1 MKRPNISS
9 SQEANDR
16 KEKTVTL
23 RTNYTTLTS
32 TVAEPVL
39 DDGMRSSRITISLE
53 RVPEDFRNAK
63 SVEIVLSKMSIPI
76 SGIPLVQIPIKD
88 EIQSMDGEVVPVV
101 KTYGV
106 YFPVSYYFRPGE
118 PKAIRL
124 DLTQMSSAI
133 KGLNTDPIEEYIS
146 LPNGGEY
153 REALAN
159 RSCSIHNAS
168 ELAVIFS
175 TMLKRCVVANLAW
188 WNVGFDEEELNG
200 NLTDY
205 FEVSTAINS
214 DSIVVTFFLKG
225 LRQCPMYI
233 IGGNAPITNP
243 PNTPTYFR
251 YSFKEEEGGGG
262 AESRYG
268 FACMLLCVNKT
279 IKERYPFL
287 NWVDAYN
294 AGIEHESIGGPDQF
308 YVWNS
313 QDLVG
318 AATSYY
324 QTGNTMFSVTIPSSN
339 IANSSCFCGLSVQ
352 CPSFPMVPQNYPVYY
367 KNPLSTTVATA
378 NLTLTTEP
386 IFEIYIPL
394 IGKASDLDGYLVVN
408 KESLSTAGPIP
419 LDPKLISSLSNF
431 FFEFKWIDNWGQLH
445 DLHIPT
451 NQNIFFQLTWFIHY

>member
-1 MKRPNISS
+1 MKRPYSTSS

-16 KEKTVTL
+16 KGKTVTL

-39 DDGMRSSRITISLE
+39 DDGLRSSRITISLE
-53 RVPEDFRNAK
+53 RVPEDLKNAK

-76 SGIPLVQIPIKD
+76 SGIPLMQIPI
-88 EIQSMDGEVVPVV
+88 MDEVVGTGDEVFPVV

-106 YFPVSYYFRPGE
+106 YFPVPYYFRAGE
-118 PKAIRL
+118 YKAYPI
-124 DLTQMSSAI
+124 TTPYTV
-133 KGLNTDPIEEYIS
+133 NTDAIEEYIA

-153 REALAN
+153 KEARQN
-159 RSCSIHNAS
+159 GSCSIHNAS
-168 ELAVIFS
+168 ELAATFS
-175 TMLKRCVVANLAW
+175 TMLKRCVIASLAR
-188 WNVGFDEEELNG
+188 WNPDTPDIGAKD
-200 NLTDY
+200 LTDY
-205 FEVSTAINS
+205 FEVSTAVDS
-214 DSIVVTFFLKG
+214 DSITLSFFLKN
-225 LRQCPMYI
+225 LKACPMFI
-233 IGGNAPITNP
+233 FGSTAPVDGTDLMPFDFNDTA
-243 PNTPTYFR
+243 TPR
-251 YSFKEEEGGGG
+251 KG
-262 AESRYG
+262 YG
-268 FACMLLCVNKT
+268 CMLLCVNKT

-287 NWVDAYN
+287 NWADAYN
-294 AGIEHESIGGPDQF
+294 VGIEHERIGGPDQF

-313 QDLVG
+313 QDLIGTRSPYFMG
-318 AATSYY
+318 ANY
-324 QTGNTMFSVTIPSSN
+324 TMNVVIPSSN

-378 NLTLTTEP
+378 NLTTTTEP

-394 IGKASDLDGYLVVN
+394 LGKPSDLDGYLVVN

-419 LDPKLISSLSNF
+419 LDPQLISSLSNF

-445 DLHIPT
+445 ELHIPT

>member
-1 MKRPNISS
+1 MKRPYTTTLT
-9 SQEANDR
+9 EANDR
-16 KEKTVTL
+16 KGKTVTL

-53 RVPEDFRNAK
+53 RVPEDLKNAK

-88 EIQSMDGEVVPVV
+88 EVQSYEGETVPVV

-106 YFPVSYYFRPGE
+106 YFPVPYYFRAGD
-118 PKAIRL
+118 PKAQRITM
-124 DLTQMSSAI
+124 DME
-133 KGLNTDPIEEYIS
+133 LNTDPIEEYIS

-175 TMLKRCVVANLAW
+175 TMLKQCVVASLAK
-188 WNVGFDEEELNG
+188 WNSTSPDISGD
-200 NLTDY
+200 LTDY
-205 FEVSTAINS
+205 FEVSTAVNS
-214 DSIVVTFFLKG
+214 DSIVCSFFLKN
-225 LRQCPMYI
+225 LTVCPMFI
-233 IGGNAPITNP
+233 FGGIGPINNNNDDDDSKTVL
-243 PNTPTYFR
+243 FK
-251 YSFKEEEGGGG
+251 YSFE
-262 AESRYG
+262 ASRYG
-268 FACMLLCVNKT
+268 LGCMLLCVNKA

-294 AGIEHESIGGPDQF
+294 VGIEHESIGGPDQF

-313 QDLVG
+313 QDLIG
-318 AATSYY
+318 TPTGYY
-324 QTGNTMFSVTIPSSN
+324 QSGNQMFTITIPSSN

-386 IFEIYIPL
+386 MFEIYIPL

-419 LDPKLISSLSNF
+419 LDPTLISSLSNF

>member
-1 MKRPNISS
+1 MKRPNTSS

-16 KEKTVTL
+16 KGKTVTL

-53 RVPEDFRNAK
+53 RVPEDLRNAK
-63 SVEIVLSKMSIPI
+63 SVEVVLSKMSIPI

-88 EIQSMDGEVVPVV
+88 WVPIQPEGQSVDPVV

-106 YFPVSYYFRPGE
+106 YFPVPYYFRPGE
-118 PKAIRL
+118 PKAIHL
-124 DLTQMSSAI
+124 DVVLSSAI
-133 KGLNTDPIEEYIS
+133 KGLNTDPIEEYIT

-175 TMLKRCVVANLAW
+175 TMLKQCVVANIAW
-188 WNVGFDEEELNG
+188 WNVGSED
-200 NLTDY
+200 LTGDLSDF
-205 FEVSTAINS
+205 FEVSTSINS
-214 DSIVVTFFLKG
+214 DSIVVTFFLKKIQ
-225 LRQCPMYI
+225 QCPMYI
-233 IGGNAPITNP
+233 MGGNAPIVPPP

-251 YSFKEEEGGGG
+251 YSFEEGDGRDT
-262 AESRYG
+262 RYG
-268 FACMLLCVNKT
+268 YACMLLCVNKT

-294 AGIEHESIGGPDQF
+294 AGIEHESISGPDQF

-318 AATSYY
+318 TASKYY
-324 QTGNTMFSVTIPSSN
+324 QYGNTMYSVTIPSSN
-339 IANSSCFCGLSVQ
+339 IANSSCFCGLTVQ

-378 NLTLTTEP
+378 NLSLTTEP

-419 LDPKLISSLSNF
+419 LDPQLISSLSNF

>member
-1 MKRPNISS
+1 MKRPYSTAT

-16 KEKTVTL
+16 KGKTVTL

-39 DDGMRSSRITISLE
+39 DDGLRSSRITISLE
-53 RVPEDFRNAK
+53 RVPEDLKKAK

-76 SGIPLVQIPIKD
+76 SGIPLMQIPIKD
-88 EIQSMDGEVVPVV
+88 ESQSFEGKTLPVV

-106 YFPVSYYFRPGE
+106 YFPVPYYFRAGDPIAHRIE
-118 PKAIRL
+118 TEYEI
-124 DLTQMSSAI
+124 
-133 KGLNTDPIEEYIS
+133 NTAPIEEYII
-146 LPNGGEY
+146 LPNGGEFK
-153 REALAN
+153 EALSKG
-159 RSCSIHNAS
+159 SCSIHNAS
-168 ELAVIFS
+168 ELAVTFS
-175 TMLKRCVVANLAW
+175 TMLKQCVVASLAK
-188 WNVGFDEEELNG
+188 WNPETPDISAE

-214 DSIVVTFFLKG
+214 DSLTLSFMLKN
-225 LRQCPMYI
+225 LTRCPMYI
-233 IGGNAPITNP
+233 FGGMCPINDTIV
-243 PNTPTYFR
+243 FK
-251 YSFKEEEGGGG
+251 YSFQPQREG
-262 AESRYG
+262 S
-268 FACMLLCVNKT
+268 ACMLLCVNKT

-287 NWVDAYN
+287 NWADAYN
-294 AGIEHESIGGPDQF
+294 VGIEHERIGGPDQY

-313 QDLVG
+313 QDLIGTPVG
-318 AATSYY
+318 YY
-324 QTGNTMFSVTIPSSN
+324 QSGNQMFTITIPSSN

-378 NLTLTTEP
+378 NLTTTTEP

-419 LDPKLISSLSNF
+419 LDPQLISSLSNF

-445 DLHIPT
+445 ELHIPT

>member
-1 MKRPNISS
+1 MKRPYSTS

-16 KEKTVTL
+16 KGKTVTL

-53 RVPEDFRNAK
+53 RVPEDLKNAK

-76 SGIPLVQIPIKD
+76 SGIPLMQIPIKD
-88 EIQSMDGEVVPVV
+88 DVVGSGDEVFPVV

-106 YFPVSYYFRPGE
+106 YFPVPYYFRAGDPMAHRIE
-118 PKAIRL
+118 TPY
-124 DLTQMSSAI
+124 QV
-133 KGLNTDPIEEYIS
+133 NTDPIEEYIS

-153 REALAN
+153 REAVAN
-159 RSCSIHNAS
+159 KSCSIHNAS

-175 TMLKRCVVANLAW
+175 TMLKQCVLANLAR
-188 WNVGFDEEELNG
+188 WNPTSPDISGD
-200 NLTDY
+200 LTDY

-214 DSIVVTFFLKG
+214 DSITLSFFLKV
-225 LRQCPMYI
+225 LQSCPMFI
-233 IGGNAPITNP
+233 FGSTAPVNGNNLMPF
-243 PNTPTYFR
+243 YFNDTASGR
-251 YSFKEEEGGGG
+251 KG
-262 AESRYG
+262 YG
-268 FACMLLCVNKT
+268 CMLLCVNKS
-279 IKERYPFL
+279 IKERYPFI

-294 AGIEHESIGGPDQF
+294 VGIDHMSIGGPDQF

-313 QDLVG
+313 QDLIGGRSPYFMV
-318 AATSYY
+318 SNY
-324 QTGNTMFSVTIPSSN
+324 TMNVTIPSSN

-386 IFEIYIPL
+386 MFEIYIPL

-419 LDPKLISSLSNF
+419 LDPQLISSLSNF

-445 DLHIPT
+445 ELHIPT

>member
-1 MKRPNISS
+1 MKRPYTTS

-16 KEKTVTL
+16 KGKTVTL

-53 RVPEDFRNAK
+53 RVPEDLKNAK

-76 SGIPLVQIPIKD
+76 SGIPLMQIPIKD
-88 EIQSMDGEVVPVV
+88 EVVGTGDEVFPVV

-106 YFPVSYYFRPGE
+106 YFPVPYYFRAGE
-118 PKAIRL
+118 YKAYPI
-124 DLTQMSSAI
+124 TPPHTV
-133 KGLNTDPIEEYIS
+133 NTDPIEEYIV

-153 REALAN
+153 KEA
-159 RSCSIHNAS
+159 RQKGSCSIHNAS
-168 ELAVIFS
+168 ELAATFS
-175 TMLKRCVVANLAW
+175 TMLKRCVVANLAR
-188 WNVGFDEEELNG
+188 WNPETPDLSGD
-200 NLTDY
+200 LTDY

-214 DSIVVTFFLKG
+214 DSVSFSFFLKN
-225 LRQCPMYI
+225 LTRCPMFI
-233 IGGNAPITNP
+233 TGGIGPINGTQCFNY
-243 PNTPTYFR
+243 TFSGTR
-251 YSFKEEEGGGG
+251 SGV
-262 AESRYG
+262 
-268 FACMLLCVNKT
+268 ACMLLCVNKT

-287 NWVDAYN
+287 NWADAYN
-294 AGIEHESIGGPDQF
+294 VGIEHESIGGPDQF

-313 QDLVG
+313 QDLIG
-318 AATSYY
+318 TPTGYY
-324 QTGNTMFSVTIPSSN
+324 QSGNQMFTITIPSSN

-378 NLTLTTEP
+378 NLTTTTEP

-445 DLHIPT
+445 ELHIPT

>member
-1 MKRPNISS
+1 MKRPYSTSS

-16 KEKTVTL
+16 KGKTVTL

-53 RVPEDFRNAK
+53 RVPEDLKNAK

-88 EIQSMDGEVVPVV
+88 ETQAFEGEVLPVV

-106 YFPVSYYFRPGE
+106 YFPVPYYFRAGD
-118 PKAIRL
+118 PKAHRIE
-124 DLTQMSSAI
+124 TEYEI
-133 KGLNTDPIEEYIS
+133 NTAPIEEYIL
-146 LPNGGEY
+146 LPNGGEFK
-153 REALAN
+153 EALSKG
-159 RSCSIHNAS
+159 SCSIHNAS
-168 ELAVIFS
+168 ELAVTFS
-175 TMLKRCVVANLAW
+175 TMLKQCVVANLGR
-188 WNVGFDEEELNG
+188 WNPDSPDLTGD
-200 NLTDY
+200 LTDY

-214 DSIVVTFFLKG
+214 DSITFSFMLKN
-225 LRQCPMYI
+225 LVRCPMFI
-233 IGGNAPITNP
+233 FGGMAPINGTIV
-243 PNTPTYFR
+243 FG
-251 YSFKEEEGGGG
+251 YSFQTNRT
-262 AESRYG
+262 AA
-268 FACMLLCVNKT
+268 ACMSLCVNKT

-294 AGIEHESIGGPDQF
+294 VGIEHESIGGPDQY
-308 YVWNS
+308 YVWNG
-313 QDLVG
+313 QDLIGSPV
-318 AATSYY
+318 SHYVKNN
-324 QTGNTMFSVTIPSSN
+324 QMFNITIPSSN

-378 NLTLTTEP
+378 NLTTTTEP

-419 LDPKLISSLSNF
+419 LDPQLISSLSNF

-445 DLHIPT
+445 ELHIPT

>member
-1 MKRPNISS
+1 MKRPYSTS

-16 KEKTVTL
+16 KGKTVTL

-53 RVPEDFRNAK
+53 RVPEDLKNAK

-76 SGIPLVQIPIKD
+76 SGIPLMQIPIRD
-88 EIQSMDGEVVPVV
+88 EIVGTGDEVFPVV
-101 KTYGV
+101 KTYGD
-106 YFPVSYYFRPGE
+106 YFPVPYYFRAGE
-118 PKAIRL
+118 YKAYPI
-124 DLTQMSSAI
+124 TTPHTV
-133 KGLNTDPIEEYIS
+133 NTDPIEEYIV

-153 REALAN
+153 KEARQN
-159 RSCSIHNAS
+159 GSCSIHNAS
-168 ELAVIFS
+168 ELAATFS
-175 TMLKRCVVANLAW
+175 TMLKRCVIASLAR
-188 WNVGFDEEELNG
+188 WNPETPDIGAED
-200 NLTDY
+200 LTDY

-214 DSIVVTFFLKG
+214 DSVSFSFVLKN
-225 LRQCPMYI
+225 LTRCPMFI
-233 IGGNAPITNP
+233 FGGNAPINGT
-243 PNTPTYFR
+243 TCFQYTFDGHR
-251 YSFKEEEGGGG
+251 AGT
-262 AESRYG
+262 
-268 FACMLLCVNKT
+268 ACMLLCVNKT

-287 NWVDAYN
+287 NWADAYN
-294 AGIEHESIGGPDQF
+294 VGIEHDRIGAPDQY

-313 QDLVG
+313 QDLIGTPVG
-318 AATSYY
+318 YY
-324 QTGNTMFSVTIPSSN
+324 QSGNQMFTITIPSSN

-378 NLTLTTEP
+378 NLTTTTEP

-419 LDPKLISSLSNF
+419 LDPQLISSLSNF

-445 DLHIPT
+445 ELHIPT

>member
-1 MKRPNISS
+1 MKRPNTSA
-9 SQEANDR
+9 QEANDR
-16 KEKTVTL
+16 KGKTVTL

-53 RVPEDFRNAK
+53 RVPEDLKNAK

-76 SGIPLVQIPIKD
+76 SGIPLMQIPI
-88 EIQSMDGEVVPVV
+88 MDEVVGTGDEVFPVV

-106 YFPVSYYFRPGE
+106 YFPVPYYFRAGE
-118 PKAIRL
+118 YKAYPI
-124 DLTQMSSAI
+124 TPPI
-133 KGLNTDPIEEYIS
+133 TVNTDAIEEYIV

-153 REALAN
+153 KEA
-159 RSCSIHNAS
+159 RQKGSCSIHNAS
-168 ELAVIFS
+168 ELAATFS
-175 TMLKRCVVANLAW
+175 TMLKRCVVANLAR
-188 WNVGFDEEELNG
+188 WNPESPDLTGD
-200 NLTDY
+200 LTDY

-214 DSIVVTFFLKG
+214 DSVSFSFFLKN
-225 LRQCPMYI
+225 LTRCPMFI
-233 IGGNAPITNP
+233 TGGIGPINGTQCFNY
-243 PNTPTYFR
+243 TFSGTR
-251 YSFKEEEGGGG
+251 AGV
-262 AESRYG
+262 
-268 FACMLLCVNKT
+268 ACMLLCVNKT

-287 NWVDAYN
+287 NWADAYN
-294 AGIEHESIGGPDQF
+294 VGIEHERIGGPDQY

-313 QDLVG
+313 QDLIG
-318 AATSYY
+318 TPTGYY
-324 QTGNTMFSVTIPSSN
+324 QSGNQMFTITIPSSN

-378 NLTLTTEP
+378 NLTTTTEP

-445 DLHIPT
+445 ELHIPT

>member
-1 MKRPNISS
+1 MKRPHTLS
-9 SQEANDR
+9 EENDR
-16 KEKTVTL
+16 ESKKERKITL

-32 TVAEPVL
+32 TVTEPVL

-53 RVPEDFRNAK
+53 RVPEELKNAK
-63 SVEIVLSKMSIPI
+63 RVEIVLSKMSIPI
-76 SGIPLVQIPIKD
+76 SGVPLVQIPIKD
-88 EIQSMDGEVVPVV
+88 EIQMYEGETIPVV

-106 YFPVSYYFRPGE
+106 YFPVPYYFRAGY
-118 PKAIRL
+118 PKAQRIE
-124 DLTQMSSAI
+124 TEHE
-133 KGLNTDPIEEYIS
+133 LNTDPIEEYIS

-153 REALAN
+153 KEALAN

-175 TMLKRCVVANLAW
+175 TMLKQCVVANLAR
-188 WNVGFDEEELNG
+188 WNPETPD
-200 NLTDY
+200 LTGDLSDY
-205 FEVSTAINS
+205 FEVSTAVNS
-214 DSIVVTFFLKG
+214 DSIVFSFFLKN
-225 LRQCPMYI
+225 LSRCPMYI
-233 IGGNAPITNP
+233 IGGIAPINGTSIFN
-243 PNTPTYFR
+243 
-251 YSFKEEEGGGG
+251 YSFSGTRGGL
-262 AESRYG
+262 
-268 FACMLLCVNKT
+268 ACMLLCVNKT

-294 AGIEHESIGGPDQF
+294 AGIEHMSIGGPDQF

-313 QDLVG
+313 QDLIG
-318 AATSYY
+318 TASSYY
-324 QTGNTMFSVTIPSSN
+324 QSGNTMFSVTIPSSN

-451 NQNIFFQLTWFIHY
+451 NQNIFFQLTWFIYL

>member
-1 MKRPNISS
+1 MKRPYSTAS

-16 KEKTVTL
+16 KGKTVIL

-39 DDGMRSSRITISLE
+39 DDGLRSSRITISLE
-53 RVPEDFRNAK
+53 RVPEDLKKAK

-76 SGIPLVQIPIKD
+76 SGIPLMQIPIRD
-88 EIQSMDGEVVPVV
+88 EIVGSGDKVFPVV
-101 KTYGV
+101 KTYGD
-106 YFPVSYYFRPGE
+106 YFPVPYYFRAGE
-118 PKAIRL
+118 YKAYPI
-124 DLTQMSSAI
+124 TTPHPV
-133 KGLNTDPIEEYIS
+133 NTDPIEEYIV

-153 REALAN
+153 KEARQN
-159 RSCSIHNAS
+159 GSCSIHNAS
-168 ELAVIFS
+168 ELAATFS
-175 TMLKRCVVANLAW
+175 TMLKRCVIASLAR
-188 WNVGFDEEELNG
+188 WNPETPDIGAED
-200 NLTDY
+200 LTDY

-214 DSIVVTFFLKG
+214 DSVSFSFFLKN
-225 LRQCPMYI
+225 LTRCPMFI
-233 IGGNAPITNP
+233 FGGMAPLNGTGCFN
-243 PNTPTYFR
+243 
-251 YSFKEEEGGGG
+251 YSFSGTR
-262 AESRYG
+262 AAS
-268 FACMLLCVNKT
+268 ACMLLCVNKT

-287 NWVDAYN
+287 NWADAYN
-294 AGIEHESIGGPDQF
+294 VGIEHDRIGAPDQY

-313 QDLVG
+313 QDLIG
-318 AATSYY
+318 TPTAYY
-324 QTGNTMFSVTIPSSN
+324 QSGNQMFTITIPSSN

-378 NLTLTTEP
+378 NLTTTTEP

-419 LDPKLISSLSNF
+419 LDPQLISSLSNF

-445 DLHIPT
+445 ELHIPT

>member
-1 MKRPNISS
+1 MKRPYSTSS

-16 KEKTVTL
+16 KGKTVTL

-53 RVPEDFRNAK
+53 RVPEDLKNAK

-88 EIQSMDGEVVPVV
+88 EVQSYEGEILPVV

-106 YFPVSYYFRPGE
+106 YFPVPYYFRPGD
-118 PKAIRL
+118 PKAQRI
-124 DLTQMSSAI
+124 TMNME
-133 KGLNTDPIEEYIS
+133 LNTDPIEEYIT

-153 REALAN
+153 KEALAN

-175 TMLKRCVVANLAW
+175 TMLKQCVVASLGR
-188 WNVGFDEEELNG
+188 WNSISSE

-205 FEVSTAINS
+205 FEVSTAVNS
-214 DSIVVTFFLKG
+214 DSLVCSFFLKN
-225 LRQCPMYI
+225 LTVCPMFI
-233 IGGNAPITNP
+233 FGGIGPINSNDESKTVL
-243 PNTPTYFR
+243 FK
-251 YSFKEEEGGGG
+251 YSFE
-262 AESRYG
+262 ASRYG
-268 FACMLLCVNKT
+268 LGCMLLCVNKY

-294 AGIEHESIGGPDQF
+294 VGIEHESIGGPDQY

-313 QDLVG
+313 QDLIG
-318 AATSYY
+318 TPTGYY
-324 QTGNTMFSVTIPSSN
+324 QSGNQMFTITIPSSN

-352 CPSFPMVPQNYPVYY
+352 CPSFPMVSQNYPVYY

-386 IFEIYIPL
+386 MFEIYIPL

>member
-1 MKRPNISS
+1 MKRPNTSS
-9 SQEANDR
+9 SLSSSPQQTNDR
-16 KEKTVTL
+16 KGKTVTL

-53 RVPEDFRNAK
+53 RVPEDLQKAK

-76 SGIPLVQIPIKD
+76 SGVPLVQIPIKD
-88 EIQSMDGEVVPVV
+88 EVLSMDGEVLPVV

-106 YFPVSYYFRPGE
+106 YFPVPYYFRPGD
-118 PKAIRL
+118 PKAQRITMAL
-124 DLTQMSSAI
+124 
-133 KGLNTDPIEEYIS
+133 GLNTAPIEEYIT

-175 TMLKRCVVANLAW
+175 TMLKNCVVANLAL
-188 WNVGFDEEELNG
+188 WNEG
-200 NLTDY
+200 LTGEISDY
-205 FEVSTAINS
+205 FEVSTAVNS
-214 DSIVVTFFLKG
+214 DSIVCSFFLKN
-225 LRQCPMYI
+225 LKTCPMYI
-233 IGGNAPITNP
+233 FGGIGPINNT
-243 PNTPTYFR
+243 PNTSTVLFK
-251 YSFKEEEGGGG
+251 YSFE
-262 AESRYG
+262 ATRYG
-268 FACMLLCVNKT
+268 LGCMLLCVNKT

-294 AGIEHESIGGPDQF
+294 VGIKNDAIGGPDQF

-313 QDLVG
+313 QDLIG
-318 AATSYY
+318 SASSYY
-324 QTGNTMFSVTIPSSN
+324 ESGNTMFSVTIPSSN

-352 CPSFPMVPQNYPVYY
+352 CPSMPMVPQNYPVYY

>member
-1 MKRPNISS
+1 MKRPYSTS

-16 KEKTVTL
+16 KGKTVTL

-32 TVAEPVL
+32 TVAEPIL

-53 RVPEDFRNAK
+53 RVPEDLKNAK

-88 EIQSMDGEVVPVV
+88 ETQSFDGEVLPVV

-106 YFPVSYYFRPGE
+106 YFPVPYYFRAGD
-118 PKAIRL
+118 PKAHRIE
-124 DLTQMSSAI
+124 TEYEI
-133 KGLNTDPIEEYIS
+133 NTAPIEAYII
-146 LPNGGEY
+146 LPNGGEF
-153 REALAN
+153 REALSKG
-159 RSCSIHNAS
+159 SCSIHNAS
-168 ELAVIFS
+168 ELAVTFS
-175 TMLKRCVVANLAW
+175 TMLKQCVVANLGR
-188 WNVGFDEEELNG
+188 WNPDSPDLSGD
-200 NLTDY
+200 LTDY

-214 DSIVVTFFLKG
+214 DSITFSFMLKN
-225 LRQCPMYI
+225 LARCPMFI
-233 IGGNAPITNP
+233 FGGIAPINGSII
-243 PNTPTYFR
+243 FK
-251 YSFKEEEGGGG
+251 YSFQPNRTG
-262 AESRYG
+262 S
-268 FACMLLCVNKT
+268 ACMSLCVNKT

-294 AGIEHESIGGPDQF
+294 VGIEHESIGGPDQY

-313 QDLVG
+313 QDLIGQPV
-318 AATSYY
+318 SYY
-324 QTGNTMFSVTIPSSN
+324 LTNNQMFNITIPSSN

-378 NLTLTTEP
+378 NLTTTTEP

-445 DLHIPT
+445 ELHIPT

>member
-1 MKRPNISS
+1 MKRPYSTS

-16 KEKTVTL
+16 KGKTVTL

-39 DDGMRSSRITISLE
+39 DDGLRSSRITISLE
-53 RVPEDFRNAK
+53 RVPEDLKKAK

-88 EIQSMDGEVVPVV
+88 EVQSYEGKVVPVV

-106 YFPVSYYFRPGE
+106 YFPVPYYFRPGD
-118 PKAIRL
+118 PKAQRITM
-124 DLTQMSSAI
+124 DM
-133 KGLNTDPIEEYIS
+133 GLNTDPIEEYIT

-153 REALAN
+153 KEALTN
-159 RSCSIHNAS
+159 KSCSIHNAS

-175 TMLKRCVVANLAW
+175 TMLKQCVVASLGR
-188 WNVGFDEEELNG
+188 WNSISSGD
-200 NLTDY
+200 LTDY
-205 FEVSTAINS
+205 FEVSTAVNS
-214 DSIVVTFFLKG
+214 DSIVCSFFLKN
-225 LRQCPMYI
+225 LKICPMYI
-233 IGGNAPITNP
+233 FGGNGPINDNNDS
-243 PNTPTYFR
+243 NTVLFR
-251 YSFKEEEGGGG
+251 YTF
-262 AESRYG
+262 ESTRYG
-268 FACMLLCVNKT
+268 LACMLLCVNKT

-294 AGIEHESIGGPDQF
+294 VGIEHERIGGPDQY

-313 QDLVG
+313 QDLIGSPV
-318 AATSYY
+318 AYY
-324 QTGNTMFSVTIPSSN
+324 QSGNQMFTITIPSSN

-378 NLTLTTEP
+378 NLTTTTEP

-419 LDPKLISSLSNF
+419 LDPQLISSLSNF

-445 DLHIPT
+445 ELHIPT

>member
-1 MKRPNISS
+1 MKRPYSTSS

-16 KEKTVTL
+16 KGKTVTL

-39 DDGMRSSRITISLE
+39 DDGLRSSRITISLE
-53 RVPEDFRNAK
+53 RVPEDLKKAK

-76 SGIPLVQIPIKD
+76 SGIPLMQIPI
-88 EIQSMDGEVVPVV
+88 MDEVVGTGDEVFPVV

-106 YFPVSYYFRPGE
+106 YFPVPYYFRAGE
-118 PKAIRL
+118 YKAYPI
-124 DLTQMSSAI
+124 TPPHPV
-133 KGLNTDPIEEYIS
+133 NTDAIEEYIV

-153 REALAN
+153 KEA
-159 RSCSIHNAS
+159 RQKGSCSIHNAS
-168 ELAVIFS
+168 ELAATFS
-175 TMLKRCVVANLAW
+175 TMLKRCVVANLAR
-188 WNVGFDEEELNG
+188 WNPETPDIGAE

-214 DSIVVTFFLKG
+214 DSVSFSFFLKN
-225 LRQCPMYI
+225 LTRCPMFI
-233 IGGNAPITNP
+233 TGGIGPINSTQCFNY
-243 PNTPTYFR
+243 TFSGTR
-251 YSFKEEEGGGG
+251 SGV
-262 AESRYG
+262 
-268 FACMLLCVNKT
+268 ACMLLCVNKT

-287 NWVDAYN
+287 NWADAYN
-294 AGIEHESIGGPDQF
+294 VGIEHERIGGPDQF

-313 QDLVG
+313 QDLIGSPVG
-318 AATSYY
+318 YY
-324 QTGNTMFSVTIPSSN
+324 QNGNQMFTITIPSSN

-378 NLTLTTEP
+378 NLTTTTEP

-419 LDPKLISSLSNF
+419 LDPQLISSLSNF

-445 DLHIPT
+445 ELHIPT

>member
-1 MKRPNISS
+1 MKRPNTSS

-16 KEKTVTL
+16 KGKTVTL

-53 RVPEDFRNAK
+53 RVPEDLQKAK

-76 SGIPLVQIPIKD
+76 TGIPLVQIPIKD
-88 EIQSMDGEVVPVV
+88 WIPVKPEGQSVDPVV

-106 YFPVSYYFRPGE
+106 YFPVSYYFRPGD
-118 PKAIRL
+118 PKAIHI
-124 DLTQMSSAI
+124 DTTQLSSAI
-133 KGLNTDPIEEYIS
+133 KGLNTDPIEEYIT

-175 TMLKRCVVANLAW
+175 TMLKQCVVANIAW
-188 WNVGFDEEELNG
+188 WNVGVE
-200 NLTDY
+200 NLTGDLSDY
-205 FEVSTAINS
+205 FEVSTSINS
-214 DSIVVTFFLKG
+214 DSIVVTFFLKKIQ
-225 LRQCPMYI
+225 QCPMYI
-233 IGGNAPITNP
+233 MGGNAPIINP
-243 PNTPTYFR
+243 PNTPVLLR
-251 YSFKEEEGGGG
+251 YSFEEEQGRDT
-262 AESRYG
+262 RYG
-268 FACMLLCVNKT
+268 YACMLLCVNKT

-318 AATSYY
+318 TASRYY
-324 QTGNTMFSVTIPSSN
+324 QYGNTMYSVTIPSSN

-408 KESLSTAGPIP
+408 KESLTTAGPIP

>member
-1 MKRPNISS
+1 MKRPHTLS
-9 SQEANDR
+9 EENDR
-16 KEKTVTL
+16 ESKKEKKVTL

-32 TVAEPVL
+32 TVTEPIL

-53 RVPEDFRNAK
+53 RVPEELKNAK
-63 SVEIVLSKMSIPI
+63 RVEIVLSKMSIPI

-88 EIQSMDGEVVPVV
+88 EIQIMEGKTVPVV

-106 YFPVSYYFRPGE
+106 YFPVPYYFQAGN
-118 PKAIRL
+118 PKARRVE
-124 DLTQMSSAI
+124 MEYE
-133 KGLNTDPIEEYIS
+133 LNTDPIEEYIS

-153 REALAN
+153 KEALAN

-175 TMLKRCVVANLAW
+175 TMLKQCVVASLAR
-188 WNVGFDEEELNG
+188 WNSDSPD
-200 NLTDY
+200 LTGDPSDY

-214 DSIVVTFFLKG
+214 DSIVLSFFLKNIP
-225 LRQCPMYI
+225 RCPMYI
-233 IGGNAPITNP
+233 IGGIAPINGDP
-243 PNTPTYFR
+243 MYG
-251 YSFKEEEGGGG
+251 YSFSGTRKGL
-262 AESRYG
+262 S
-268 FACMLLCVNKT
+268 CMLLCVNKT

-294 AGIEHESIGGPDQF
+294 AGIEHMSIGGPDQF

-313 QDLVG
+313 QDLIG
-318 AATSYY
+318 TKSEYY
-324 QTGNTMFSVTIPSSN
+324 QNGNTMFSVTIPSSN

-367 KNPLSTTVATA
+367 KNPLSSTVATA

-451 NQNIFFQLTWFIHY
+451 NQNIFFQLTWFIYL

>member
-1 MKRPNISS
+1 MKRPYSTQ

-16 KEKTVTL
+16 KGKTVTL

-39 DDGMRSSRITISLE
+39 DDGLRSSRITISLE
-53 RVPEDFRNAK
+53 RVPEDLKNAK

-88 EIQSMDGEVVPVV
+88 EVQSYEGEILPVV

-106 YFPVSYYFRPGE
+106 YFPVPYYFRPGD
-118 PKAIRL
+118 PRAHRITM
-124 DLTQMSSAI
+124 DLE
-133 KGLNTDPIEEYIS
+133 LNTDPIEEYIT

-175 TMLKRCVVANLAW
+175 TMLKQCVVASLGRWNSISSENLP
-188 WNVGFDEEELNG
+188 
-200 NLTDY
+200 DY
-205 FEVSTAINS
+205 FEVSTAVNS
-214 DSIVVTFFLKG
+214 DSIVCSFFLKN
-225 LRQCPMYI
+225 LTVCPMYI
-233 IGGNAPITNP
+233 FGGIGPINNDDSKTIL
-243 PNTPTYFR
+243 FK
-251 YSFKEEEGGGG
+251 YSFE
-262 AESRYG
+262 ASRYG
-268 FACMLLCVNKT
+268 LGCMLLCVNKA

-294 AGIEHESIGGPDQF
+294 VGIDHMSIGGPDQF

-313 QDLVG
+313 QDLIG
-318 AATSYY
+318 TASSYY
-324 QTGNTMFSVTIPSSN
+324 QAGNTMFSVTIPSSN

-386 IFEIYIPL
+386 MFEIYIPL

-445 DLHIPT
+445 ELHIPT
-451 NQNIFFQLTWFIHY
+451 SQNIFFQLTWFIHY

>member
-1 MKRPNISS
+1 MKRPYSTS

-16 KEKTVTL
+16 KGKTVTL

-53 RVPEDFRNAK
+53 RVPEDLKNAK

-76 SGIPLVQIPIKD
+76 SGIPLMQIPIKD
-88 EIQSMDGEVVPVV
+88 EVVGTGDEVFPVV

-106 YFPVSYYFRPGE
+106 YFPVPYYFRAGE
-118 PKAIRL
+118 YKAYPI
-124 DLTQMSSAI
+124 TPPI
-133 KGLNTDPIEEYIS
+133 TVNTDAIEEYIV

-153 REALAN
+153 KEA
-159 RSCSIHNAS
+159 RQKGSCSIHNAS
-168 ELAVIFS
+168 ELAATFS
-175 TMLKRCVVANLAW
+175 TMLKRCVVANLAR
-188 WNVGFDEEELNG
+188 WNPESPDLTGD
-200 NLTDY
+200 LTDY

-214 DSIVVTFFLKG
+214 DSVSFSFFLKNLTRCPMFITGGIGPINGTQCFNYTFSG
-225 LRQCPMYI
+225 LRA
-233 IGGNAPITNP
+233 GV
-243 PNTPTYFR
+243 
-251 YSFKEEEGGGG
+251 
-262 AESRYG
+262 
-268 FACMLLCVNKT
+268 ACMLLCVNKT

-287 NWVDAYN
+287 NWADAYN
-294 AGIEHESIGGPDQF
+294 VGIEHERIGGPDQF

-313 QDLVG
+313 QDLIG
-318 AATSYY
+318 TPTGYY
-324 QTGNTMFSVTIPSSN
+324 QSGNQMFTITIPSSN

-378 NLTLTTEP
+378 NLTTTTEP

>member
-1 MKRPNISS
+1 MKRPNTSS
-9 SQEANDR
+9 PSQEANDR
-16 KEKTVTL
+16 KGKTVTL

-39 DDGMRSSRITISLE
+39 DDGMRSSRITVSLE
-53 RVPEDFRNAK
+53 RVPEDLQKAK

-88 EIQSMDGEVVPVV
+88 EIQSINGEVLPVV

-106 YFPVSYYFRPGE
+106 YFPVPYYFRPGD
-118 PKAIRL
+118 PKAQRITM
-124 DLTQMSSAI
+124 DLS
-133 KGLNTDPIEEYIS
+133 LNTDPIEEYIS

-175 TMLKRCVVANLAW
+175 TMLKRCVVANLGR
-188 WNVGFDEEELNG
+188 WNSISSRD
-200 NLTDY
+200 LTDY
-205 FEVSTAINS
+205 FEVSTAVNS
-214 DSIVVTFFLKG
+214 DSIVCSFFLKN
-225 LRQCPMYI
+225 LKACPMYI
-233 IGGNAPITNP
+233 FGGIGPINDP
-243 PNTPTYFR
+243 DSDSVLFK
-251 YSFKEEEGGGG
+251 YSFEG
-262 AESRYG
+262 ETRYG
-268 FACMLLCVNKT
+268 HACMLLCVNKT

-294 AGIEHESIGGPDQF
+294 VGIEHVNIGGPDQF

-313 QDLVG
+313 QDLIG
-318 AATSYY
+318 SASSYY
-324 QTGNTMFSVTIPSSN
+324 QSGSTMFSVTIPSSN

-419 LDPKLISSLSNF
+419 LDPKLLSSLSNF

-451 NQNIFFQLTWFIHY
+451 NQNIFFQLTWFIS

>member
-1 MKRPNISS
+1 MKRPYSTAT

-16 KEKTVTL
+16 KGKTVTL

-39 DDGMRSSRITISLE
+39 DDGLRSSRITISLE
-53 RVPEDFRNAK
+53 RVPEDLKKAK

-76 SGIPLVQIPIKD
+76 SGIPLMQIPIRD
-88 EIQSMDGEVVPVV
+88 EIVGSGDEVFPVV
-101 KTYGV
+101 KTYGE
-106 YFPVSYYFRPGE
+106 YFPVPYYFRAGE
-118 PKAIRL
+118 YKAYPI
-124 DLTQMSSAI
+124 TTPYPV
-133 KGLNTDPIEEYIS
+133 NTDPIEEYIV

-153 REALAN
+153 KEARQN
-159 RSCSIHNAS
+159 GSCSIHNAS
-168 ELAVIFS
+168 ELAATFS
-175 TMLKRCVVANLAW
+175 TMLKRCVIASLAR
-188 WNVGFDEEELNG
+188 WNPETPDIGAED
-200 NLTDY
+200 LTDY

-214 DSIVVTFFLKG
+214 DSVSFSFFLKN
-225 LRQCPMYI
+225 LTRCPMFI
-233 IGGNAPITNP
+233 TGGIGPINGTQCFNY
-243 PNTPTYFR
+243 TFSGTR
-251 YSFKEEEGGGG
+251 SGV
-262 AESRYG
+262 
-268 FACMLLCVNKT
+268 ACMLLCVNKT

-287 NWVDAYN
+287 NWADAYN
-294 AGIEHESIGGPDQF
+294 VGIEHERIGGADQF

-313 QDLVG
+313 QDLIGTPVG
-318 AATSYY
+318 YY
-324 QTGNTMFSVTIPSSN
+324 QSGNQMFTITIPSSN

-378 NLTLTTEP
+378 NLTTTTEP

-419 LDPKLISSLSNF
+419 LDPQLISSLSNF

-445 DLHIPT
+445 ELHIPT

>member
-1 MKRPNISS
+1 MKRPYTTTST
-9 SQEANDR
+9 QEVNDR
-16 KEKTVTL
+16 KGKTVTL

-53 RVPEDFRNAK
+53 RVPEDLKNAK

-88 EIQSMDGEVVPVV
+88 EVQSYEGEVVPVV

-106 YFPVSYYFRPGE
+106 YFPVPYYFRAGD
-118 PKAIRL
+118 PKAHRIE
-124 DLTQMSSAI
+124 TPYE
-133 KGLNTDPIEEYIS
+133 LNTDPIEEYIS

-175 TMLKRCVVANLAW
+175 TMLKQCVVANLAK
-188 WNVGFDEEELNG
+188 WNPTSPDISGD
-200 NLTDY
+200 LTDY
-205 FEVSTAINS
+205 FEVSTAVNS
-214 DSIVVTFFLKG
+214 DSIVCSFFLKN
-225 LRQCPMYI
+225 LTVCPMYI
-233 IGGNAPITNP
+233 IGGNAPINGTVL
-243 PNTPTYFR
+243 FK
-251 YSFKEEEGGGG
+251 YSFE
-262 AESRYG
+262 ESRYG
-268 FACMLLCVNKT
+268 LGCMLLCVNKY

-294 AGIEHESIGGPDQF
+294 VGIEHESIGGPDQF

-313 QDLVG
+313 QDLIG
-318 AATSYY
+318 TASSYY
-324 QTGNTMFSVTIPSSN
+324 QSGNTMFSVTIPSSN

-386 IFEIYIPL
+386 MFEIYIPL

>member
-1 MKRPNISS
+1 MKRPYTSS
-9 SQEANDR
+9 SLEQANDR
-16 KEKTVTL
+16 KGKTVTL

-39 DDGMRSSRITISLE
+39 DDGLRSSRITISLE
-53 RVPEDFRNAK
+53 RVPEDLKNAK

-88 EIQSMDGEVVPVV
+88 ETQAFEGEVLPVV

-106 YFPVSYYFRPGE
+106 YFPVPYYFRAGD
-118 PKAIRL
+118 PKAHRIE
-124 DLTQMSSAI
+124 TEYEI
-133 KGLNTDPIEEYIS
+133 NTAPIEEYII
-146 LPNGGEY
+146 LPNGGEFK
-153 REALAN
+153 EALSKG
-159 RSCSIHNAS
+159 SCSIHNAS
-168 ELAVIFS
+168 ELAATFS
-175 TMLKRCVVANLAW
+175 TMLKQCVVANLGR
-188 WNVGFDEEELNG
+188 WNPDSPDLSG

-214 DSIVVTFFLKG
+214 DSITFSFMLKN
-225 LRQCPMYI
+225 LTRCPMFI
-233 IGGNAPITNP
+233 FGGIAPINGTIV
-243 PNTPTYFR
+243 FK
-251 YSFKEEEGGGG
+251 YSFQPNRTG
-262 AESRYG
+262 S
-268 FACMLLCVNKT
+268 ACMLLCVNKF

-294 AGIEHESIGGPDQF
+294 VGIEHESIGGPDQY

-313 QDLVG
+313 QDLIGSPV
-318 AATSYY
+318 SYY
-324 QTGNTMFSVTIPSSN
+324 LTNNQMFNITIPSSN

-352 CPSFPMVPQNYPVYY
+352 CPSFPMIPQNYPVYY

-378 NLTLTTEP
+378 NLTTTTEP

-419 LDPKLISSLSNF
+419 LDPQLISSLSNF

-445 DLHIPT
+445 ELHIPT

>member
-1 MKRPNISS
+1 MKRPHTLS
-9 SQEANDR
+9 EENDR
-16 KEKTVTL
+16 ESKKEKKVTL

-32 TVAEPVL
+32 TVTEPVL

-53 RVPEDFRNAK
+53 RVPEELKNAK
-63 SVEIVLSKMSIPI
+63 RVEIVLSKMSIPI
-76 SGIPLVQIPIKD
+76 SGVPLVQIPIKD
-88 EIQSMDGEVVPVV
+88 EIQIYEGETVPVV

-106 YFPVSYYFRPGE
+106 YFPVPYYFRAGY
-118 PKAIRL
+118 PKAHRIE
-124 DLTQMSSAI
+124 MEYE
-133 KGLNTDPIEEYIS
+133 LNTDPIEEYIS

-153 REALAN
+153 KEALAN

-175 TMLKRCVVANLAW
+175 TMLKQCVVANLAR
-188 WNVGFDEEELNG
+188 WNPETPDLTGD
-200 NLTDY
+200 LTDY

-214 DSIVVTFFLKG
+214 DAIVFSFFLKN
-225 LRQCPMYI
+225 LIRCPMYI
-233 IGGNAPITNP
+233 IGGNAPING
-243 PNTPTYFR
+243 NAQFS
-251 YSFKEEEGGGG
+251 YSFSGTRGGL
-262 AESRYG
+262 
-268 FACMLLCVNKT
+268 ACMLLCVNKT

-294 AGIEHESIGGPDQF
+294 AGIEHINIGGPDQF

-313 QDLVG
+313 QDLIG
-318 AATSYY
+318 TKSEYY
-324 QTGNTMFSVTIPSSN
+324 QNGDTMFSVTIPSSN

-451 NQNIFFQLTWFIHY
+451 NQNIFFQLTWFIYL

>member
-1 MKRPNISS
+1 MKRPQTS
-9 SQEANDR
+9 SQEVNDR
-16 KEKTVTL
+16 ESKKEKKVTL

-32 TVAEPVL
+32 TVSEPIL

-53 RVPEDFRNAK
+53 RVPEELKNAK
-63 SVEIVLSKMSIPI
+63 KVEIVLSKMSIPI
-76 SGIPLVQIPIKD
+76 SGIPLLQIPIKD
-88 EIQSMDGEVVPVV
+88 EIQIFEGETVPVV

-106 YFPVSYYFRPGE
+106 YFPVPYYFQAGN
-118 PKAIRL
+118 PKARRVE
-124 DLTQMSSAI
+124 MEYE
-133 KGLNTDPIEEYIS
+133 LNTDPIEEYIP

-153 REALAN
+153 KEALAN

-175 TMLKRCVVANLAW
+175 TMLKRCVVANLAR
-188 WNVGFDEEELNG
+188 WNSDSPD
-200 NLTDY
+200 LTGDVSDY
-205 FEVSTAINS
+205 FEVSTAVNS
-214 DSIVVTFFLKG
+214 DSIVFSFFLKNIP
-225 LRQCPMYI
+225 RCPMYI
-233 IGGNAPITNP
+233 IGGIAPINGDAM
-243 PNTPTYFR
+243 YG
-251 YSFKEEEGGGG
+251 YSFSGTRKGL
-262 AESRYG
+262 S
-268 FACMLLCVNKT
+268 CMLLCVNKT

-294 AGIEHESIGGPDQF
+294 AGIEHMSIGGPDQF

-313 QDLVG
+313 QDLIG
-318 AATSYY
+318 TKSEYY
-324 QTGNTMFSVTIPSSN
+324 QNGNTMFSVTIPSSN

-367 KNPLSTTVATA
+367 KNPLSTTVSTA

-451 NQNIFFQLTWFIHY
+451 NQNIFFQLTWFIYL